1 MSQNVIQITPVL
13 ELLECGRHDRVYDW
27 GHGTRG
33 RARKLGTATR
43 HSMSERAQHQR
54 LQDNNAVDVTPQD
67 MLGELCA
74 DNQQLTRFLRA
85 THAVCDEYHD
95 VATASLIEN
104 WIDETERR
112 TWFLAE
118 ITGNL

>member
-1 MSQNVIQITPVL
+1 MASAQGLQSYSTLSQSM
-13 ELLECGRHDRVYDW
+13 H
-27 GHGTRG
+27 
-33 RARKLGTATR
+33 RACVNI
-43 HSMSERAQHQR
+43 AQYQR
-54 LQDNNAVDVTPQD
+54 LQDNNAADVTPQD
-67 MLGELCA
+67 MLGELGA